1 MEFNCWNKTAIIEI
15 PKIFWKCFWHLLN
28 FSWFLVYIQ
37 LTCGLVHLWKW
48 TFLEC
53 CGSQLMRLIQL
64 VNCNCRNDEW
74 KSEIIHFCA
83 INKRLQFSFCSLYAP
98 SITASSPT
106 LHYSL
111 LQPSCNGEYTSA
123 RLLAAIHT
131 THHSPSAQCKKE
143 RNWQVFSTWMKLG
156 FPFYVLCRIY
166 IKYCSIQW
174 DALWL
179 RIFHRIRT
187 I

>member
-28 FSWFLVYIQ
+28 FSWFSVYIQ
-37 LTCGLVHLWKW
+37 LMCGLAHLWKW

-83 INKRLQFSFCSLYAP
+83 IITKGCNPP
-98 SITASSPT
+98 SAVYM
-106 LHYSL
+106 LHPL
-111 LQPSCNGEYTSA
+111 LQALQHSIACCSHHVMVNTHLPAC
-123 RLLAAIHT
+123 LLLSTPHT
-131 THHSPSAQCKKE
+131 TLPVPVHNVKRSEIDKCSP
-143 RNWQVFSTWMKLG
+143 LG
-156 FPFYVLCRIY
+156 WSLDFPFMFY
-166 IKYCSIQW
+166 
-174 DALWL
+174 AE
-179 RIFHRIRT
+179 FT
-187 I
+187 

>member
-28 FSWFLVYIQ
+28 FSWFSVYIQ
-37 LTCGLVHLWKW
+37 LMCGLAHLWKW

-83 INKRLQFSFCSLYAP
+83 IITKGCNPPSAVYMLHPLLQALQHSIACCSHHVMVNTHLPA
-98 SITASSPT
+98 
-106 LHYSL
+106 SL
-111 LQPSCNGEYTSA
+111 LLSTPLS
-123 RLLAAIHT
+123 H
-131 THHSPSAQCKKE
+131 PSAQCKKE